1 MMAQCI
7 GCGRE
12 IPAWKMRWGKQDG
25 TLNRM
30 RSQYTRIYECCHCGA
45 RYSVEVR
52 SQVEGIVAV
61 LAGSLLGGWMVI
73 SLGVRH
79 HALLGLAIAVLVG
92 GGYLLWWRHAA
103 RLREPY
109 P

>member
-1 MMAQCI
+1 MARCI
-7 GCGRE
+7 ACRRE
-12 IPAWKMRWGKQDG
+12 IPAWKMRWGNQDG

-30 RSQYTRIYECCHCGA
+30 RSQYTRVYACCHCGA
-45 RYSVEVR
+45 RYSVEIR

-61 LAGSLLGGWMVI
+61 LAGSLLAGWALI
-73 SLGVRH
+73 SLGVRRH
-79 HALLGLAIAVLVG
+79 ELLGLAIAVLVG
-92 GGYLLWWRHAA
+92 AGYLLWWHLGA